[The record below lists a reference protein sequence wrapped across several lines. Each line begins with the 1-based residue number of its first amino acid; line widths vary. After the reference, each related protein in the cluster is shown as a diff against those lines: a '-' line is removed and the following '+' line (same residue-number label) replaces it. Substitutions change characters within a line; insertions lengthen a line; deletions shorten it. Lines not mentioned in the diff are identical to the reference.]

1 MKNNPMQ
8 SRIRARQK
16 RDGNGKEFAPW
27 TLQGDFVSKTLL

>member
-16 RDGNGKEFAPW
+16 RGGGGKEFSPW
-27 TLQGDFVSKTLL
+27 TMQGEFVSKTLL